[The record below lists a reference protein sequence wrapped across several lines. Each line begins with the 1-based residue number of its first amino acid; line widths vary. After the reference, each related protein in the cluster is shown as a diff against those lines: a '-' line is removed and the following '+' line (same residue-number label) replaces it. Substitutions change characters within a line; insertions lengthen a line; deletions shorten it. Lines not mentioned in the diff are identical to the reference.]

1 MLTQTCERS
10 PDIDVWWRDEK
21 LTSAQHLS
29 RVEL

>member
-21 LTSAQHLS
+21 LTSAQTEQS
-29 RVEL
+29 